1 MNSHTRAMPAVAG
14 KAAPVR
20 GSRVSVKLSKV
31 SQHSERAVAMRAV
44 SSSPMPVQKTSTPM
58 NIVFV
63 AAEVAPWS
71 KTGGLG
77 DVVGGLPVE
86 LARRG
91 HKVMTI
97 APRCASAGILLA
109 GTRDAHD
116 TGGLPPVIPS
126 VSTCPF
132 IL

>member
-1 MNSHTRAMPAVAG
+1 MSAIRMNCTTRAMPAVAG
-14 KAAPVR
+14 KTAPVR
-20 GSRVSVKLSKV
+20 GARAAVQFSNVTQRSVRSV
-31 SQHSERAVAMRAV
+31 AVRAAA
-44 SSSPMPVQKTSTPM
+44 SSPIPIQKTSAPM

-97 APRCASAGILLA
+97 APRCASPGILVA
-109 GTRDAHD
+109 GTRDIHD
-116 TGGLPPVIPS
+116 SHVLSPRD
-126 VSTCPF
+126 
-132 IL
+132 

>member
-1 MNSHTRAMPAVAG
+1 MTSSTRAVPAVAG
-14 KAAPVR
+14 RAAPVR
-20 GSRVSVKLSKV
+20 GARISVKYSNVSK
-31 SQHSERAVAMRAV
+31 SCARGVAMSAV
-44 SSSPMPVQKTSTPM
+44 SSSPMPVQKTAMPM

-97 APRCASAGILLA
+97 APRCGNQSESGHS
-109 GTRDAHD
+109 GWSRD
-116 TGGLPPVIPS
+116 
-126 VSTCPF
+126 
-132 IL
+132 

>member
-1 MNSHTRAMPAVAG
+1 MSAVRMTSSTRAMPAVAG
-14 KAAPVR
+14 KATPLRGARISVNYSTVPKGNVR
-20 GSRVSVKLSKV
+20 G
-31 SQHSERAVAMRAV
+31 VAMSAV
-44 SSSPMPVQKTSTPM
+44 SSSPMPVQKTAMPM

-77 DVVGGLPVE
+77 DVVGGLPIE

-97 APRCASAGILLA
+97 APRC
-109 GTRDAHD
+109 
-116 TGGLPPVIPS
+116 VPS
-126 VSTCPF
+126 
-132 IL
+132 I